1 MKNLAT
7 FKNEVCLIA
16 GSGDFAYEAA
26 SFLSNKGTLKKIILL
41 SKNNLIEN
49 DFNKICYNYD
59 IRDLEKIITNIK
71 KENIQDIIIIGYVDV
86 PPIKEIKLSLKS
98 KFYLSKDFFLNNIN
112 QQSLILKKFLN
123 YNKLNLLSQKK
134 IFKSFLIK
142 KNDQLIKKE
151 HESIVLKIS
160 HNISYIKKIFN
171 LNLSQSLIMNGD
183 RVLAIEDF
191 NGTNNLINR
200 VNAKKSNYNE
210 LIFIKSKKMNQID
223 EIDFPVI
230 GSETINLLLLKK
242 YKLICLFNNQSI
254 VSDKKLFLNKIKN
267 SKISLLVI

>member
-16 GSGDFAYEAA
+16 GSGLFAYEAA

-112 QQSLILKKFLN
+112 QQSLILKRFLN
-123 YNKLNLLSQKK
+123 YNNLNLLSQKK
-134 IFKSFLIK
+134 ILKSFLIK
-142 KNDQLIKKE
+142 KNNQLIKKE

-171 LNLSQSLIMNGD
+171 LN
-183 RVLAIEDF
+183 
-191 NGTNNLINR
+191 
-200 VNAKKSNYNE
+200 
-210 LIFIKSKKMNQID
+210 
-223 EIDFPVI
+223 
-230 GSETINLLLLKK
+230 
-242 YKLICLFNNQSI
+242 
-254 VSDKKLFLNKIKN
+254 
-267 SKISLLVI
+267 